1 MNCFSLGPF
10 GSLLAGRGRARLK
23 CRFLGSVCFLMWPR
37 TLHLNQL
44 SSNSDIYPGLTLC
57 FRIRGELSR
66 DHLVKKRNKNMPQER
81 LSRLLFHV
89 KGETKAVLR
98 SLISLSWKA
107 AFFRSMGNHQPR
119 QGETRGED
127 EASHSQAHG
136 RIRNQFMLKYKRLI
150 LLLSQRY

>member
-66 DHLVKKRNKNMPQER
+66 DHLVKKRTKNMPQER
-81 LSRLLFHV
+81 LSRLLFLGINCYSFLWRNINVFNFKVLPQTPKMVFENMLYMVYALYYHSIIQ
-89 KGETKAVLR
+89 KILNSET
-98 SLISLSWKA
+98 SC
-107 AFFRSMGNHQPR
+107 
-119 QGETRGED
+119 
-127 EASHSQAHG
+127 
-136 RIRNQFMLKYKRLI
+136 LKVRPI
-150 LLLSQRY
+150 